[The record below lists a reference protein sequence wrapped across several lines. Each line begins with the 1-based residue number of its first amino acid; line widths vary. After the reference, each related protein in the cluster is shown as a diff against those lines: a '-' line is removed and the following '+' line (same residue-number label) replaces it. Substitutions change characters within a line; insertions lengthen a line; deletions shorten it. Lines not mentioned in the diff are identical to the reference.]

1 MRPRV
6 QEKLDQLKQL
16 DEEIIALLST
26 ETELAEE
33 IDEARAPLLAALVN
47 IDMHCSPDASAPS
60 PVRPT
65 GSRPVAITMPT
76 HNVKLPKLTICPFNG
91 DLTSWTSFW
100 DSYLATI
107 HENTRLSE
115 IDKFINYLRSF
126 LEHSA
131 LEAISGFTL
140 TAANYREAVQI
151 LEKRYGNK
159 QQIVSKHMDALLNVD
174 TVTSPNNVKGLRH
187 LFDFV
192 ESHIRSL
199 NSLGVTS
206 DSYGTL
212 LTSVILNK
220 LPQELQLLISRKIG
234 DDDWTLTKLM
244 DHVGEEVRAQERTS
258 AVTIGQKAVRKSG
271 RKEPFTGAALLT
283 GSGPTCSFCRQ
294 SHTSNPTKNSLQG
307 LAMICVKIL
316 QGSSSKIL

>member
-1 MRPRV
+1 MTTAEELAKKKNTRARHRGSATKMLTKLDGLLSAPRPNIIPIAQMRPRV
-6 QEKLDQLKQL
+6 QEKLDQLKKL

-33 IDEARAPLLAALVN
+33 IEYSDEARAPLLAALVN
-47 IDMHCSPDASAPS
+47 IDMHCSPDAPVPS

-65 GSRPVAITMPT
+65 CSRPVAVTMPT
-76 HNVKLPKLTICPFNG
+76 HNVKLPKLTIRPFNG
-91 DLTSWTSFW
+91 DLTCWTTFW
-100 DSYLATI
+100 DSYFAAI
-107 HENTRLSE
+107 HENTGLSE
-115 IDKFINYLRSF
+115 IDKFNYLRSF

-131 LEAISGFTL
+131 LDAISGLTL

-159 QQIVSKHMDALLNVD
+159 QQIVSKHMDAMLNVD
-174 TVTSPNNVKGLRH
+174 AVTSPNNVKGLRH

-192 ESHIRSL
+192 ESHIRSI

-212 LTSVILNK
+212 LVSVILNE
-220 LPQELQLLISRKIG
+220 LPQELQLLISRGIG

-244 DHVGEEVRAQERTS
+244 EHVGEE
-258 AVTIGQKAVRKSG
+258 
-271 RKEPFTGAALLT
+271 L
-283 GSGPTCSFCRQ
+283 
-294 SHTSNPTKNSLQG
+294 
-307 LAMICVKIL
+307 
-316 QGSSSKIL
+316 